1 MKPNQGSRRAL
12 WFIAGCLLL
21 VATAGEAQNV
31 SVGVVLDMESWVG
44 KVGLSCI
51 DMSLSEFYEA
61 NPHYNTRVVLHR
73 RDSAGDVVG
82 AAAAALDLIKNHK
95 VEAIL
100 GPTTSMQTNFV
111 IKLAH
116 NSHVPILTF
125 TASSPSLA
133 SHRSPYF
140 FRLTHTD
147 SAQVAAISDL
157 VKFYNWRQVV
167 LIYQDDEFGDGILPY
182 LIDALQA
189 VNARVLYRSVIDPT
203 PTEDQIEEELYKLM
217 TMPTRVLLVHMLPSL
232 AIRLFAK
239 ANEIGMMREGY
250 VWILTDATTNLLGSM
265 SSSVLKSM
273 EGALGVRTYVPKSM
287 ELDRFKIKWKR
298 EFVMENSVLNDP
310 HLDIF
315 GLWAY
320 DAARALAIAIEKTGV
335 KNFTFESPNRSENLT
350 DLQTLGVSRN
360 GEKIGEA
367 LSKTKFMGL
376 TGNYEIVNGQLQ
388 SAAFEIVNVN
398 SNGGNRVGFWNPEK
412 GLLSSSETMTV
423 IWPGNTTA
431 VPKGWDFQTTGKR
444 LRIGVPV
451 KKGYIEFM
459 KVKGTEVEGYCKD
472 VFDAAIATLPY
483 DVPFDYI
490 PFALL
495 NGSRAGSYDE
505 LIMQVYKGVY
515 DGAVGDLTIVANRSK
530 YVDFTLPFTES
541 GVSMIVPTQANS
553 KNRAWLFL
561 KPLTLDLWITSL
573 CFFVFIGFVVWILEH
588 RINPDF
594 RGPPTHQISTSL
606 WYSFCTMVFAQ
617 RETLI
622 SNLARF
628 VVVIWFFVVFVL
640 TQSYTA
646 SLTSLLTVQELQ
658 PSITNINELLTKQS
672 WVGYLEG
679 SFVWGLLNSVGIK
692 NLKSYKCPEELDK
705 LLKLGGSNGGI
716 DAAFDETPYLK
727 LFLSKF
733 PNKYI
738 TADPTYKTDGFGFA
752 FSIGSPLVADISR
765 AVLNVTESRKMNQL
779 QMKWFGDQGNS
790 WSSIPK
796 VTSSRLNLDSFWGLF
811 LITGT
816 ASIISLF
823 IYFIIFLR
831 KEQHTL
837 HHTANEGSNS
847 SIRSKIR
854 ALLKI
859 YDKRDLTSYT
869 FRKSNP
875 PEVVDNKIQANHGN
889 PVGTSPNSNYLLSPS
904 NDSIHDTNHEFFRS
918 EDLNPSN
925 QAVEMVVHTTMEIV
939 HRS

>member
-1 MKPNQGSRRAL
+1 MNPNQGSRRAL
-12 WFIAGCLLL
+12 WFIAGCVLL

-31 SVGVVLDMESWVG
+31 SVGVVLDMESWIG

-51 DMSLSEFYEA
+51 HMSLSEFYEA
-61 NPHYNTRVVLHR
+61 NPHYKTRIVLHPK
-73 RDSAGDVVG
+73 DSAGDAV
-82 AAAAALDLIKNHK
+82 AAAAAAVDLIKNNK

-116 NSHVPILTF
+116 KAHVPVLTF
-125 TASSPSLA
+125 TASSPALA

-147 SAQVAAISDL
+147 SAQLAAISAL
-157 VKFYNWRQVV
+157 VKAYNWRQVV
-167 LIYQDDEFGDGILPY
+167 LIYQDDEFGDGMSPY
-182 LIDALQA
+182 LIHALQG
-189 VNARVLYRSVIDPT
+189 VNARVPYQSIIDPT
-203 PTEDQIEEELYKLM
+203 ATEDHIGEELHKLI
-217 TMPTRVLLVHMLPSL
+217 TMPTRVFVVHMLPSL

-250 VWILTDATTNLLGSM
+250 VWILTDATANLLDSM
-265 SSSVLKSM
+265 TSSVLKSM

-287 ELDRFKIKWKR
+287 ELERFKLKWKR
-298 EFVMENSVLNDP
+298 KFIMENFVLNDP

-320 DAARALAIAIEKTGV
+320 DAARALAMAIEKTGV
-335 KNFTFESPNRSENLT
+335 KNFTFENQNGSENLT
-350 DLQTLGVSRN
+350 DLRTLGVSRN
-360 GEKIGEA
+360 GEKIREA
-367 LSKTKFMGL
+367 LSKTKFIGL

-388 SAAFEIVNVN
+388 SAGFEIVNVN
-398 SNGGNRVGFWNPEK
+398 SNGGNRVGFCNPEK
-412 GLLSSSETMTV
+412 GLLSLSETMTV
-423 IWPGNTTA
+423 IWPGNTAA

-459 KVKGTEVEGYCKD
+459 KVNGTEVEGYCKD

-490 PFALL
+490 PFALP
-495 NGSRAGSYDE
+495 NGSRAGSYDD
-505 LIMQVYKGVY
+505 LIMQVNTGVY
-515 DGAVGDLTIVANRSK
+515 DGAVGDITIVANRSK
-530 YVDFTLPFTES
+530 YVDFTLPFTDS

-573 CFFVFIGFVVWILEH
+573 CFFVFMGFVVWILEH

-594 RGPPTHQISTSL
+594 RGPPSHQIGTSL
-606 WYSFCTMVFAQ
+606 WFSFCTMVFAQ

-622 SNLARF
+622 SNLARL

-646 SLTSLLTVQELQ
+646 SLSSLLTVQQLQ
-658 PSITNINELLTKQS
+658 PTITNINELLTKQS
-672 WVGYLEG
+672 SVGYLEG
-679 SFVWGLLNSVGIK
+679 SFVWGLLTSVGIK
-692 NLKSYKCPEELDK
+692 NLKSYRSPEELDT

-716 DAAFDETPYLK
+716 DAAFDETPYIK

-752 FSIGSPLVADISR
+752 FPIGSPLVADISR
-765 AVLNVTESRKMNQL
+765 AMLNVIESKKMNQL

-796 VTSSRLNLDSFWGLF
+796 VTSSGLNLGSFWGLF

-816 ASIISLF
+816 ASIISLL
-823 IYFIIFLR
+823 IYFIIFLH

-837 HHTANEGSNS
+837 RHTANESSNS
-847 SIRSKIR
+847 SIKSKIR

-875 PEVVDNKIQANHGN
+875 PEVIDNKIQANHGN
-889 PVGTSPNSNYLLSPS
+889 PVGTSPNSNYLLSPL
-904 NDSIHDTNHEFFRS
+904 NDSIYDTNHEFSRS
-918 EDLNPSN
+918 EDLNLSN
-925 QAVEMVVHTTMEIV
+925 QTVEMVVHTTMEIV
-939 HRS
+939 PQS